1 MEAKGR
7 GAGGRKALHVLA
19 FIGVTL
25 LLLVI
30 ALAAAL
36 FIATRGPSG
45 SAREAVYD
53 WAAERNLQG
62 IAGVFLS
69 SEEQAELADAPAG
82 NPPAGEEPAESAQ
95 PMIIISE
102 EAPEA
107 AEEPAESEAP
117 ESEAP
122 ESEAPESEAPAETG
136 GEEAA

>member
-69 SEEQAELADAPAG
+69 SEEQAELADAPG
-82 NPPAGEEPAESAQ
+82 ENPPAGEGPVESAQ

-117 ESEAP
+117 ESEDP
-122 ESEAPESEAPAETG
+122 ESETPESEAPAETG

>member
-36 FIATRGPSG
+36 FIATKGPSE

-69 SEEQAELADAPAG
+69 SEEQAELADAPDG

-107 AEEPAESEAP
+107 AEEPSESETP

-122 ESEAPESEAPAETG
+122 DSEAPESEAPAETG

>member
-36 FIATRGPSG
+36 FIATRGPSE

-69 SEEQAELADAPAG
+69 SEEQAELADATDG

-107 AEEPAESEAP
+107 AEEPSESETP

-122 ESEAPESEAPAETG
+122 DSEAPESEAPAETG

>member
-36 FIATRGPSG
+36 FIATRGPSE

-69 SEEQAELADAPAG
+69 SEEQAELADATDG

-107 AEEPAESEAP
+107 AEEPSESEAP

-122 ESEAPESEAPAETG
+122 DSEAPESEAPAETG

>member
-1 MEAKGR
+1 MESKGR

-36 FIATRGPSG
+36 FIATKGPSE

-69 SEEQAELADAPAG
+69 SEEQAELADATDG
-82 NPPAGEEPAESAQ
+82 NPPAGEEPDESAQ

-107 AEEPAESEAP
+107 AEKPAESET
-117 ESEAP
+117 
-122 ESEAPESEAPAETG
+122 PESEAPAETG
-136 GEEAA
+136 GEGAA

>member
-36 FIATRGPSG
+36 FIATKGPSE

-69 SEEQAELADAPAG
+69 SEEQAELADATDG

-107 AEEPAESEAP
+107 AEEPSESETP

-122 ESEAPESEAPAETG
+122 DSEAPESEAPAETG

>member
-36 FIATRGPSG
+36 FIATKGPSE

-69 SEEQAELADAPAG
+69 SEEQAELADAPGG

-107 AEEPAESEAP
+107 AEEPSESETP

-122 ESEAPESEAPAETG
+122 DSEAPESEAPAETG